1 MRSVAISDALPPPP
15 LSVPQSVWH
24 SPVSFLFG
32 GLAAMLGL
40 IAFALLILACSYWKL
55 YAHIYAAV
63 AAVPQPPPLNWR
75 RRRRQQRH
83 LRRHRASWSSWRETT
98 SPRSSPCRCVAAP
111 WTCPCRVAAAA
122 ATRVR

>member
-32 GLAAMLGL
+32 GLAR
-40 IAFALLILACSYWKL
+40 CSASSPSPFLSSPVPTGNYPPTST
-55 YAHIYAAV
+55 AAV

-75 RRRRQQRH
+75 QPVAAASPRRR
-83 LRRHRASWSSWRETT
+83 RASWSSWRETT
-98 SPRSSPCRCVAAP
+98 SPRSSPCRCVATP
-111 WTCPCRVAAAA
+111 WTCPCRVVVVA